1 MLEIKVYSSVEVL
14 LSEVKD
20 WIRDE
25 IPYDFRVIERDEQTD
40 YDSDGSVM
48 DFIKEAITFNFSD
61 WEKFVVVRREV
72 GDNFSEDDEI
82 VLAVLKYPKE
92 NEEKFM
98 RMINKHKDEF
108 ILSRSNSVLVL
119 DGRIGVINS
128 IECILED
135 DKSKD
140 YSSEVEEKFSNMSLE
155 EKIDLYKKYVEY
167 CKENNEKISD
177 YSLNKSISCIRSYI
191 KEGFEV

>member
-25 IPYDFRVIERDEQTD
+25 IPYDFRVIEGEDQTD
-40 YDSDGSVM
+40 YDNDGSVM

>member
-25 IPYDFRVIERDEQTD
+25 IPYDFRVIEGEDQTD
-40 YDSDGSVM
+40 YDNDGSVV

-155 EKIDLYKKYVEY
+155 EKIHLYKKYVEY

>member
-25 IPYDFRVIERDEQTD
+25 IPYDFRVIEGEDQTD

-155 EKIDLYKKYVEY
+155 EKIHLYKKYVEY
-167 CKENNEKISD
+167 CKENNEKVSD

>member
-25 IPYDFRVIERDEQTD
+25 IPYDFRVIEGEDQTD
-40 YDSDGSVM
+40 YDNDGSVM

-155 EKIDLYKKYVEY
+155 EKIHLYKKYVEY

>member
-25 IPYDFRVIERDEQTD
+25 IPYDFRVIEGEDQTD
-40 YDSDGSVM
+40 YDSDGSVV

-128 IECILED
+128 IECVLED

>member
-25 IPYDFRVIERDEQTD
+25 IPYDFRVIEGEDQTD

-155 EKIDLYKKYVEY
+155 EKIHLYKKYVEY